1 MTDLAQARRFLRL
14 LDPGASQFTF
24 QTIYDVARGVKA
36 RSDLARVICSTID
49 EALLRHLYDHG
60 SGVWITVNAADQRGR
75 KAENITRIRATW
87 QEDDGGYAGT
97 FPLAPSITVE
107 SSPGKYPRYWLT
119 DIPATEETRQQHR
132 GVMGRMVESY
142 GSDKA
147 ATDISRVL
155 RVPGFLHRKAAPFM
169 VRIVEAGGYRYWW
182 ADILEAFPAPPRAE
196 AKPHTACQPR
206 DDDDER
212 IASAL
217 EHIPADDRATW
228 LSVGMALQSH
238 YGERG
243 RDLFGRWSATSAKY
257 DAADLD
263 RVWRSFG
270 KRSGITIA
278 TLFHQAMQHGWEPPE
293 RLERPAS
300 HPHVRRR
307 GRGMGRV
314 PGRASRRPAQAG

>member
-1 MTDLAQARRFLRL
+1 M
-14 LDPGASQFTF
+14 
-24 QTIYDVARGVKA
+24 
-36 RSDLARVICSTID
+36 
-49 EALLRHLYDHG
+49 DHG
-60 SGVWITVNAADQRGR
+60 QRHR
-75 KAENITRIRATW
+75 PARPKAENITRIRATW

-107 SSPGKYPRYWLT
+107 SSPGKYHRYWLT

-147 ATDISRVL
+147 ATDLSRVL

-196 AKPHTACQPR
+196 AKPHTAWQPR
-206 DDDDER
+206 DDDNER

-238 YGERG
+238 SGERG
-243 RDLFGRWSATSAKY
+243 RDLWGRWSATSAKY

-270 KRSGITIA
+270 KRSGTTIA

-293 RLERPAS
+293 RLERHAWS
-300 HPHVRRR
+300 TAGLAIRMLDDVDEAWAAFRDEHPE
-307 GRGMGRV
+307 V
-314 PGRASRRPAQAG
+314 PRKRAEFIFQTLLERELANGL